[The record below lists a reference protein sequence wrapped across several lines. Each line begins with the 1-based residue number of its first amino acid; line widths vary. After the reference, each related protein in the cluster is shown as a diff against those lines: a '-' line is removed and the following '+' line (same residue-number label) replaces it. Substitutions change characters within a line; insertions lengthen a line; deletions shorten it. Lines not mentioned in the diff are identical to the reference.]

1 MPAMLRAR
9 GIRPANEPAA
19 PYRRAGLG
27 VSPWGGLRG
36 QGAMG
41 RRLKADVVVIGGGT
55 AGFGAALA
63 AARAGLQVRL
73 IEAGG
78 KIGGVMAFCPG
89 MPWGAGLPVGRSIGG
104 IFAELTDHLTA
115 MAPPAAEIRPSVLE
129 NFGIE
134 VIYDH
139 ETAVFTMFQLLE
151 DAGVEVH
158 LGTIATAP
166 VMAGARIAGIE
177 CTDRRGAFT
186 IEARLVIDC
195 SGDGDIAAKA
205 GVPFTL
211 GDGQGNMMGVT
222 LSFMMIGADWARVF
236 AADDPYFTQA
246 AAEGIAAGRLHP
258 DLAKLYMMRG
268 LHPGSVFCNSVH
280 IRGVDGTDPGQV
292 TRATQEG
299 RRRCHQLAEFLRDAV
314 PGFEQARMSDLGPTV
329 GVRETRRLEAQYRI
343 TAQDLASATKFADGI
358 VACDNPID
366 DVMRGDGAMTHDAIV
381 ESGHYYTIPFRALV
395 PRQVENLLFAGRLV
409 CADPVAFAS
418 VRGMPQCMAM
428 GQAAGTAAVQA
439 LGRGVAVQQIDSAAL
454 VAALQDQGVRGIG
467 GQPLAA

>member
-1 MPAMLRAR
+1 VL
-9 GIRPANEPAA
+9 
-19 PYRRAGLG
+19 
-27 VSPWGGLRG
+27 
-36 QGAMG
+36 
-41 RRLKADVVVIGGGT
+41 VIGGGT

-63 AARAGLQVRL
+63 AARGGLRVRL
-73 IEAGG
+73 IEAGS

-89 MPWGAGLPVGRSIGG
+89 MPWGAGLPVGQNIGG
-104 IFAELTDHLTA
+104 IFGELTEALLV
-115 MAPPAAEIRPSVLE
+115 MVPPAAEVRPSVLE

-139 ETAVFTMFQLLE
+139 DTAVFNMFQMLE

-166 VMAGARIAGIE
+166 IMAGARIAGVE
-177 CTDRRGAFT
+177 CTDRRGPFV
-186 IEARLVIDC
+186 IEAALVIDC

-211 GDGQGNMMGVT
+211 GDAQGNMMGVT
-222 LSFMMIGADWARVF
+222 LSFMMLGADCERVF
-236 AADDPYFTQA
+236 AEGDPYFSRHA
-246 AAEGIAAGRLHP
+246 AQGIAEGRLHP
-258 DLAKLYMMRG
+258 DLAKLYLMRG
-268 LHPGSVFCNSVH
+268 FHRGAVFCNSVH
-280 IRGVDGTDPGQV
+280 IRGVDGTDPAAV

-299 RRRCHQLAEFLRDAV
+299 RRRCHQLAAFLRESV
-314 PGFEQARMSDLGPTV
+314 PGFEQARMADLGPTV

-343 TAQDLASATKFADGI
+343 TAEDLARGTKFADGI

-381 ESGHYYTIPFRALV
+381 GAGDYYTIPFRALV
-395 PRQVENLLFAGRLV
+395 PRGIENLLFAGRLV
-409 CADPVAFAS
+409 SADPVAFAS

-428 GQAAGTAAVQA
+428 GQATGTAAVQA